1 MSMSEQAPERDA
13 PGEPEAP
20 GTQGEAADPEAAAEP
35 ADEESL
41 EAAVERHRA
50 EANEQREQALRL
62 AAELDN
68 VRKRSQREIENAR
81 KYGVERF
88 AGETLTVRD
97 TLEAALNTEGAD
109 VETVLE
115 GTRAT
120 LRLLDDALTNAGI
133 SEIDPLGEPFDPTL
147 HEAMAMRPSDRA
159 EPGSVVE
166 VIQKGYQIHERL
178 LRPARVI
185 VAQEPPEAEAEGSS
199 GPAE

>member
-1 MSMSEQAPERDA
+1 MSMSEQAPERDT
-13 PGEPEAP
+13 PGEPEA
-20 GTQGEAADPEAAAEP
+20 GSAQGEAADPEAAAEP
-35 ADEESL
+35 AGEESL

-133 SEIDPLGEPFDPTL
+133 SEVDPLGEPFDPTL

-166 VIQKGYQIHERL
+166 VVQKGYQIHERL

-185 VAQEPPEAEAEGSS
+185 VAQEPPEAEGSS

>member
-1 MSMSEQAPERDA
+1 MSTSEQAPERDA
-13 PGEPEAP
+13 PETES
-20 GTQGEAADPEAAAEP
+20 GEAAETGG
-35 ADEESL
+35 EESL
-41 EAAVERHRA
+41 EQAVERLRA
-50 EANEQREQALRL
+50 EADEQRERALRL

-81 KYGVERF
+81 KYGLERF

-97 TLEAALNTEGAD
+97 TLEAALNSEGAD
-109 VETVLE
+109 VETMLE

-120 LRLLDDALTNAGI
+120 LRLLDDALQNAGI
-133 SEIDPLGEPFDPTL
+133 TEIDPLGEPFDPTL
-147 HEAMAMRPSDRA
+147 HEAMAMRPADSA

-185 VAQEPPEAEAEGSS
+185 VAQEPPQSQDAPGTAE
-199 GPAE
+199 